1 MVASACLWGGPS
13 AATFSNVAGTETER
27 ICTHHARS
35 TRTRYTHEV
44 HGMKIEKKG
53 KCAQFAETVRIYA
66 GNDKKVGYRLKS
78 LSY

>member
-1 MVASACLWGGPS
+1 MPLGGAKCS
-13 AATFSNVAGTETER
+13 HLLKSSER
-27 ICTHHARS
+27 RKS

-66 GNDKKVGYRLKS
+66 GSDKKVGYRLKS